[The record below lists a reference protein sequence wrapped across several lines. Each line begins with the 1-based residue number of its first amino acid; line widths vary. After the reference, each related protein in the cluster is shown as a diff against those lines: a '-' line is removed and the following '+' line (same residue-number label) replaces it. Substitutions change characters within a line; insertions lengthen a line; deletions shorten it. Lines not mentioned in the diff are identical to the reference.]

1 MIPRSGAE
9 LHYGM
14 GVDYVSNLV
23 HKSPEHATV
32 RPPVRCLPLFYVT
45 ETEMTE
51 KPATRISYEDQGHK
65 GRFIA
70 RVEGVEGEGELTISK
85 VSDVLVI
92 ADHTLIPD
100 TMRGTGAASAL
111 VGDLIADA
119 RAKGY
124 RIVPLCLF
132 AGQMM
137 VFRPGD
143 RIGLIAGES
152 GARLMVLGGETMN
165 GPRYI
170 TWNFVASSKKKI
182 DAAKQAWRKGDW
194 EHGRFRLPPG
204 DEAEFIPLPDRLK

>member
-1 MIPRSGAE
+1 MS
-9 LHYGM
+9 
-14 GVDYVSNLV
+14 VWNLLL
-23 HKSPEHATV
+23 SWS
-32 RPPVRCLPLFYVT
+32 R
-45 ETEMTE
+45 E
-51 KPATRISYEDQGHK
+51 KPLLRKRRKRQLRRKWKRHH
-65 GRFIA
+65 GRN
-70 RVEGVEGEGELTISK
+70 LTLSK